1 MSEEQQVVA
10 TEAAEEVSTQD
21 IVRAAFEESSEEVTE
36 DKAVS
41 NRDES
46 GRFKGKTAEEP
57 APITEVPEE
66 LPPGTQG
73 KWSVDR
79 PPSGWTPKA
88 RENWGALPLDIR
100 QEIIRREEN
109 ALVGVQKLQSEY
121 APLRELRQH
130 MEPVLRELHSI
141 GVNPSEHLDRVMNT
155 ERVLRTADLPTKFDA
170 LMSIADDYGI
180 PLRDIINRSVGQE
193 VLRSPQQGAP
203 IHPEIQ
209 RELAEIR
216 GWREEQQQAMVA
228 NEVMGFGSQQEFFH
242 DARYAMADLIERGL
256 ASSLQD
262 AYEKAIWMIPDVR
275 DVLMDRKTRGSAG
288 SAVQNRQAKAVGTSV
303 RPSGSLSVAVD
314 DGDDSISG
322 ELRKAFAAQTGRL

>member
-1 MSEEQQVVA
+1 MSEELQA
-10 TEAAEEVSTQD
+10 SGEEGEVSTQD
-21 IVRAAFEESSEEVTE
+21 LVREAFAASEGGDEGSEEKT
-36 DKAVS
+36 VS

-46 GRFKGKTAEEP
+46 GRFKAKAPEAE
-57 APITEVPEE
+57 ATITEVPEE

-228 NEVMGFGSQQEFFH
+228 NEVMGFGS
-242 DARYAMADLIERGL
+242 R
-256 ASSLQD
+256 SSSTML
-262 AYEKAIWMIPDVR
+262 
-275 DVLMDRKTRGSAG
+275 
-288 SAVQNRQAKAVGTSV
+288 GTLWLTSLSV
-303 RPSGSLSVAVD
+303 VWLTHSRRLTTRPSG
-314 DGDDSISG
+314 
-322 ELRKAFAAQTGRL
+322 